1 MGLRTGR
8 SKKSDK
14 FRLFQQPARA
24 TRLEESYRPIMAL
37 QLETITRS
45 HLAQEFRK
53 TYRSKEETTRKQL
66 TFFIHAARDAGKR
79 LSKRIDRPVR
89 SSRRR
94 SIPATKRMG
103 VDAATPP
110 TGLNQPDSSADRES
124 TKSIK
129 FKGGGTVT
137 LSFTVNLLKLQ
148 RADREFV
155 NGLID
160 LLDEYESNE
169 ARSLGSM
176 AAKDGE

>member
-1 MGLRTGR
+1 MPSLELLQ
-8 SKKSDK
+8 KSFDTERWK
-14 FRLFQQPARA
+14 PAL
-24 TRLEESYRPIMAL
+24 LELLKESYPSIMAL

-45 HLAQEFRK
+45 HLAREFRK
-53 TYRSKEETTRKQL
+53 TYKSKDDTGRKQL
-66 TFFIHAARDAGKR
+66 TFFINATRDAGR
-79 LSKRIDRPVR
+79 ELSKRIDRPVR

-94 SIPATKRMG
+94 SILATKRMG
-103 VDAATPP
+103 VDAATLP

-137 LSFTVNLLKLQ
+137 LSVTVNLLKVQ

-155 NGLID
+155 NRLID

-169 ARSLGSM
+169 ARSLDNL